1 MLKNSMTAP
10 LVLASAPPR
19 RRDLLAQIGITPDL
33 IVPADIDES
42 VHKAELPR
50 DYVRRVTFEK
60 AVKVA
65 EQHAGKFILSGD
77 TVVTVG
83 RRILPKGE
91 TRADFGYCFKLLP
104 GRRHRVLTA
113 LTLIT
118 PEGKARH
125 TIAEAAVTFACMSEA
140 EIEAYYATDEWK
152 GKAGAYGYQGQS
164 AKYIRAV
171 QGNYSTILGLP
182 LYELHKLLRAGG
194 YHVS

>member
-1 MLKNSMTAP
+1 MTAP
-10 LVLASAPPR
+10 FVLASASPR
-19 RRDLLAQIGITPDL
+19 RRDLLTQIGITPDL
-33 IVPADIDES
+33 IVPAEIDETAY
-42 VHKAELPR
+42 KAELPR

-65 EQHAGKFILSGD
+65 EEHKGKYILSGD
-77 TVVTVG
+77 TVVAVG

-91 TRADFGYCFKLLP
+91 TRADFDMCFKLLP
-104 GRRHRVLTA
+104 GRRHRVMTA

-125 TIAEAAVTFACMSEA
+125 TMAEAAVTFARMSES
-140 EIEAYYATDEWK
+140 EIEDYYKTNEWK

-194 YHVS
+194 YYVS